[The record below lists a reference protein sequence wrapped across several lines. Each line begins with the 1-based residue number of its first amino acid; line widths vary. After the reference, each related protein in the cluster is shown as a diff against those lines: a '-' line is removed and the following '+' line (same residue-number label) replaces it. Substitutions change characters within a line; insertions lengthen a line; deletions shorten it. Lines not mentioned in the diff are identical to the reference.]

1 MSYLAGAGAGIL
13 LFDYLTSHGQT
24 LTITDN
30 ITTNMTINSTTVSQT
45 ECFQSSVGN
54 QSIVVNE
61 APLPNATLEGQISD
75 SCNYCISQINTIQ
88 KARVAVE
95 DAAQAANPGYKAQ
108 VPNPDLQLQMTTGGS
123 SGAPTPGVSV
133 TQQSLGPCNLLC
145 ADLVVVG
152 VAQSISLKATANCQ
166 VTNTFSTDIDQSI
179 QGQISASLKNQ
190 QDFIGQLESAFT
202 SNNESLAVNLANNMS
217 QNITKF
223 FQQSLSQTMSANQFV
238 GVQGNSV
245 YAAGIDQTF
254 TGSMVGQLTVSNT
267 VNDQLRQS
275 ASYSIAQSLLNKND
289 TIGDLAGDFLQVIQT
304 MSALIEEL
312 TTQILILI
320 AAVLGAVILVIGSLY
335 IFNKS
340 FHQWT
345 NTGLKNRVENAT
357 GKTK

>member
-13 LFDYLTSHGQT
+13 LYDYLTSKGQT

-30 ITTNMTINSTTVSQT
+30 ITSTLTINSTTTSQT
-45 ECFQSSVGN
+45 DCFQSSVGN
-54 QSIVVNE
+54 QAIIVQE
-61 APLPNATLEGQISD
+61 TTLPSQLLGQISVA
-75 SCNYCISQINTIQ
+75 CNDCIEQVQ
-88 KARVAVE
+88 KIHAARIAVE
-95 DAAQAANPGYKAQ
+95 EAAQTANPGYTVQKA
-108 VPNPDLQLQMTTGGS
+108 NPDLELQMTTGVS
-123 SGAPTPGVSV
+123 SGAPTPG
-133 TQQSLGPCNLLC
+133 TATLESLGPCNLMC
-145 ADLVVVG
+145 SDLVVVG
-152 VAQSISLKATANCQ
+152 VAQSIALKATADCQ

-179 QGQISASLKNQ
+179 QGQISSQLKNQ

-202 SNNESLAVNLANNMS
+202 SNQQSLTVNLANTMS

-223 FQQSLSQTMSANQFV
+223 FQQSLSQTMAANQL
-238 GVQGNSV
+238 VQVTGNSI

-312 TTQILILI
+312 TSQILILI
-320 AAVLGAVILVIGSLY
+320 AAVLGAVILVVGSLY

-345 NTGLKNRVENAT
+345 NSALKNRAE
-357 GKTK
+357 K

>member
-1 MSYLAGAGAGIL
+1 MSYLAAAGAGIL
-13 LFDYLTSHGQT
+13 LYDYLNSKGQT

-30 ITTNMTINSTTVSQT
+30 IMTTMTINSTTTSQT
-45 ECFQSSVGN
+45 DCFQSSEGIQNIEVK
-54 QSIVVNE
+54 E
-61 APLPNATLEGQISD
+61 TPLPTQLQGRITQ
-75 SCNYCISQINTIQ
+75 SCDYCIEQINKIQ
-88 KARVAVE
+88 QARLALE
-95 DAAQAANPGYKAQ
+95 RDAQSANPSYKAQ
-108 VPNPDLQLQMTTGGS
+108 QANPDLELQMTTGGP
-123 SGAPTPGVSV
+123 SGKPVPGVSV
-133 TQQSLGPCNLLC
+133 TQESLGPCNLLC
-145 ADLVVVG
+145 ADLVIVG
-152 VAQSISLKATANCQ
+152 VAQSISLTATANCQ

-179 QGQISASLKNQ
+179 QGTISANLRNQ

-202 SNNESLAVNLANNMS
+202 SNQESLGVNLSNTMT

-223 FQQSLSQTMSANQFV
+223 FQQSLAQTMSANQYV
-238 GVQGNSV
+238 GAIGNSI
-245 YAAGIDQTF
+245 YAGGIAQTF

-312 TTQILILI
+312 TSQILILI

-345 NTGLKNRVENAT
+345 NNGLKNRTEN
-357 GKTK
+357 KSIKN